1 MKDMRCGLICI
12 PRLYPFEPFLI
23 TISPINRPKFIDL
36 SPLKPYQGWK
46 ISEKMHIVID
56 GRMILPKMT
65 GVGRYILELAQALR
79 GLPGQDTFDV
89 WLQSGLP
96 ANHPAWRL
104 GNEHLSV
111 RPQPLAHMELRQQW
125 ILPAEL
131 RRTHPD
137 LFHYPHFDL
146 PAGVPGKVIANIHD
160 LKYIARPEFFPR
172 TSRTKKI
179 VMLGM
184 MSFTVRR
191 ASRVIAVS
199 ENARQDIILRLGALP
214 AKVKVIYH
222 GVNARYFNLPEPATM
237 DDFYQ
242 RYHLDNPFILFVGER
257 RPHKNITGLIQAYH
271 IFQNMTQ
278 RPFELIIAGKPYA
291 GYQEPERLVEQLG
304 LNGKV
309 RFVDYIPDEDLPLF
323 YRCAEALA
331 LLSYYEGFGLPV
343 LEAMASGTPVV
354 CAGVT
359 SLPEVCGP
367 AGLLVDPTN
376 PEQAALAL
384 AQVISGGVRREE
396 LVTRGTAW
404 ARQFTWEKCAAQTEE
419 LYHEAAAA

>member
-1 MKDMRCGLICI
+1 
-12 PRLYPFEPFLI
+12 
-23 TISPINRPKFIDL
+23 
-36 SPLKPYQGWK
+36 
-46 ISEKMHIVID
+46 MHIVID
-56 GRMILPKMT
+56 GRMILPEMT
-65 GVGRYILELAQALR
+65 GVGRYIIELTHALR
-79 GLPGQDTFDV
+79 DLPGQDTFDV

-104 GNEHLSV
+104 EGEHVSV
-111 RPQPLAHMELRQQW
+111 RRLPLAHMELRQQW

-146 PAGVPGKVIANIHD
+146 PFGVPGKVIANIHD
-160 LKYIARPEFFPR
+160 LKYIARPEFFPQTGR
-172 TSRTKKI
+172 IKQL

-199 ENARQDIILRLGALP
+199 ENARQDIIRRLGALP
-214 AKVKVIYH
+214 EKVRVIYH
-222 GVNARYFNLPEPATM
+222 AVNERYFSLPKPATL
-237 DDFYQ
+237 DDFCR
-242 RYHLDNPFILFVGER
+242 RYHLDNPYLLFVGER
-257 RPHKNITGLIQAYH
+257 RPHKNISGLIQAFNLFRH
-271 IFQNMTQ
+271 ISP
-278 RPFELIIAGKPYA
+278 RPYELIIAGKPYA

-323 YRCAEALA
+323 YRCAEAFA

-343 LEAMASGTPVV
+343 LEALASGTPVV
-354 CAGVT
+354 CAGAT
-359 SLPEVCGP
+359 SLPEVCGQ

-384 AQVISGGVRREE
+384 AQVISGGERREE
-396 LVTRGTAW
+396 LVTRGTTW
-404 ARQFTWEKCAAQTEE
+404 ARQFTWEKCAAQTVE

>member
-1 MKDMRCGLICI
+1 M
-12 PRLYPFEPFLI
+12 
-23 TISPINRPKFIDL
+23 N
-36 SPLKPYQGWK
+36 
-46 ISEKMHIVID
+46 IVID
-56 GRMILPKMT
+56 GRMILPEMT
-65 GVGRYILELAQALR
+65 GVGRYIIELAQALR
-79 GLPGQDTFDV
+79 DLPGQDNFEL
-89 WLQSGLP
+89 WLQSRLP
-96 ANHPAWRL
+96 ADHPAWRL
-104 GNEHLSV
+104 EGEHLSV
-111 RPQPLAHMELRQQW
+111 RRLPLAHMELRQQW

-160 LKYIARPEFFPR
+160 LKYIARPEFFPQTR
-172 TSRTKKI
+172 RKKRL

-184 MSFTVRR
+184 MVFTVRR

-199 ENARQDIILRLGALP
+199 ENARQDIIRRLGALP
-214 AKVKVIYH
+214 ANVRVIYH
-222 GVNARYFNLPEPATM
+222 AVNDRYFSLPDPGSME
-237 DDFYQ
+237 DLCQ
-242 RYHLDNPFILFVGER
+242 RYRLENPFILFVGER
-257 RPHKNITGLIQAYH
+257 RPHKNITGLILAYN
-271 IFQNMTQ
+271 IFRRMTQ
-278 RPFELIIAGKPYA
+278 RPFELVIAGKPYA
-291 GYQEPERLVEQLG
+291 SYQEPERLVEQLG

-323 YRCAEALA
+323 YQRAEVFS

-359 SLPEVCGP
+359 SLPEVCGQ

-376 PEQAALAL
+376 PEQAALAI
-384 AQVISGGVRREE
+384 AQVITGGMHREE
-396 LVTRGTAW
+396 LIMRGKTR
-404 ARQFTWEKCAAQTEE
+404 ARQFTWEKCAAQTVE